1 MSAGLDVVTGAFS
14 YTGRAIAERL
24 LEQGRRVRTLT
35 RRPEPSDPLA
45 ARVEARP
52 LQFADYP
59 ALRAS
64 LEGADVLYST
74 YWVRFEHGATTYER
88 TIANTRTLFR
98 TASEAG
104 VRRVVHIGVTNARD
118 DSPLPYFR
126 GKAVLEGAL
135 RESGLS
141 YAIVRPTL
149 VFGREDI
156 LVNNIAWVLRRFPL
170 FFVPGRGDYL
180 VQPVSVEDTA
190 ALAVTAGGQDVDVSL
205 DAAGPE
211 VLSFLELVQVTR
223 RAVRGRARIVHV
235 RPERVLALATL
246 VGRARSDVL
255 LTREE
260 LEGLQRSLLVSDAA
274 PTGTD
279 RFSDW
284 VERNAAALGRSY
296 VSELDRNFRPYA
308 PL

>member
-1 MSAGLDVVTGAFS
+1 MSARPDVVTGAFS

-24 LEQGRRVRTLT
+24 LEGGRRVRTLT
-35 RRPEPSDPLA
+35 RRPEPADPLA
-45 ARVEARP
+45 ASVEARP
-52 LQFADYP
+52 LQFADFP

-74 YWVRFEHGATTYER
+74 YWVRFEHGTTTYER
-88 TIANTRTLFR
+88 AIANTRTLLR
-98 TASEAG
+98 AASEAG

-126 GKAVLEGAL
+126 GKAVLEQAL

-141 YAIVRPTL
+141 HAIVRPTL
-149 VFGREDI
+149 VFGKEDI
-156 LVNNIAWVLRRFPL
+156 LVNNIAWVLRRFP
-170 FFVPGRGDYL
+170 FFLMPGRGDYL
-180 VQPVSVEDTA
+180 VQPVSVRDTA
-190 ALAVTAGGQDVDVSL
+190 ALAVAAGAQDGDVEL

-211 VLSFLELVQVTR
+211 VLSFLELVQLTR

-235 RPERVLALATL
+235 RPERALALAAL
-246 VGRARSDVL
+246 VGRARGDVL

-260 LEGLQRSLLVSDAA
+260 LEGLRRSLLVSDTP
-274 PTGTD
+274 PTGTE

-284 VERNAAALGRSY
+284 VRRNADTLGRSY